1 MKKLVA
7 LTMAAAVLLAGCGG
21 NGGASAEDAVE
32 KYGSDTLKLY
42 NWGEY
47 MGEDLISNFEKEFG
61 VKVITEYFDSNE
73 MMYTKLQAGDSYDV
87 VVPSDY
93 MIERLMAEDMLQEL
107 DHSLIPNLSNLAE
120 GVQNLPYDPDN
131 TYSVPYFWGSV
142 GIVYN
147 HNNVDPAVVEA
158 QGYEILRNT
167 DYKGR
172 IYVYDSERD
181 SFMMALKAL
190 GYSMNTEDE
199 AEIQAAYEWLL
210 DMNNTMEPIYVTDEV
225 IDGMITGSKDIAVV
239 YSGDATTILEEN
251 EDMSFWMPNE
261 GTNLWSDAMVIPA
274 NAENPLLAHEFINYV
289 LTYDAS
295 LGNSEYVGYASSN
308 QEVLDELSGE
318 GGLFAEN
325 EAYLPRS
332 GYEKDEVFRDNPV
345 LKKTLAELWIK
356 VKAAK

>member
-21 NGGASAEDAVE
+21 SGASAEDAVE

-73 MMYTKLQAGDSYDV
+73 MMYTKLQGGDSYDV
-87 VVPSDY
+87 LVPSDY
-93 MIERLMAEDMLQEL
+93 MIERLMAEGMLREL
-107 DHSLIPNLSNLAE
+107 DHSLLPNLSNLAE
-120 GVQNLPYDPDN
+120 GVRNLPYDPDN
-131 TYSVPYFWGSV
+131 SYSVPYFWGSV

-199 AEIQAAYEWLL
+199 AEIQAAYEWLM

-251 EDMSFWMPNE
+251 EDMSFWMPSE

-289 LTYDAS
+289 LTYEAS
-295 LGNSEYVGYASSN
+295 MGNSEYVGYASSN
-308 QEVLDELSGE
+308 QEVLDELSSE
-318 GGLFAEN
+318 GGLFADN

-332 GYEKDEVFRDNPV
+332 DYEKDEVFQDNPV